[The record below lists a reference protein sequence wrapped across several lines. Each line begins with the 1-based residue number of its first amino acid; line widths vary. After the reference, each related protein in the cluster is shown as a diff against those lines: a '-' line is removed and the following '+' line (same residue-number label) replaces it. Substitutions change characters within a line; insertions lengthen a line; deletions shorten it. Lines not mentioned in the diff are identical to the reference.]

1 MKKINLLVFL
11 SYLLVISI
19 YSCTNSTVKEKVEKD
34 DGKANKQVLSKP
46 PATYQD
52 TLKIDLT
59 AAVFYSHDTLQL
71 QRIKEITPEKVFES
85 QVHEYFYQMRNARM
99 VLKKNWPGINI
110 IEAKNVRYLLFK
122 KSNSETICVDLNKND
137 PYGLF
142 LFNGSKDPH
151 PADMM
156 NIDSELPFY
165 FTAEKIP
172 GK

>member
-1 MKKINLLVFL
+1 M
-11 SYLLVISI
+11 SI
-19 YSCTNSTVKEKVEKD
+19 YSCTNSTVKEKGEKPAAD
-34 DGKANKQVLSKP
+34 INKKVPSKP

-52 TLKIDLT
+52 TLKIDT
-59 AAVFYSHDTLQL
+59 IAAVFYIPDTIQL
-71 QRIKEITPEKVFES
+71 QKIKEITEEKVFES

-99 VLKKNWPGINI
+99 VLKINWPGINI

-122 KSNSETICVDLNKND
+122 KSNAETKCVDLDKKD

-156 NIDSELPFY
+156 NIDSELPLY
-165 FTAEKIP
+165 FTAEKIH

>member
-1 MKKINLLVFL
+1 M
-11 SYLLVISI
+11 
-19 YSCTNSTVKEKVEKD
+19 KEKEEKPAA
-34 DGKANKQVLSKP
+34 GINKNVPSKP

-52 TLKIDLT
+52 TLKIDLI
-59 AAVFYSHDTLQL
+59 AAVFYSPDTLQL
-71 QRIKEITPEKVFES
+71 QKIKDITEEKVFES
-85 QVHEYFYQMRNARM
+85 QMHEYFYQMRNARM

-122 KSNSETICVDLNKND
+122 KSNTDIVCVDLNKND

-172 GK
+172 VK